1 MQRALAYITAAYS
14 VMLGLTM
21 IIFELVCFKGDIRCE
36 LLDMSSTGRSM

>member
-21 IIFELVCFKGDIRCE
+21 IIFEIVCFKADIKCE
-36 LLDMSSTGRSM
+36 LLNMSRTGRSM